1 MLGYDGQSGGI
12 PVQTINTA
20 EHKRTVLL
28 CKIIGKAVCQG
39 IVIIVHGRV
48 DRHACRLIDHHEI
61 LVLVDDIQRQLH
73 RWDFFR
79 GMFLVNMQSQGISR
93 LQYMIHEAGNP
104 VCLHGGGVFF

>member
-1 MLGYDGQSGGI
+1 MLGYNRKSGGI
-12 PVQTINTA
+12 PVQTINTT
-20 EHKRTVLL
+20 EHKGTVLL

-61 LVLVDDIQRQLH
+61 LVLVDDIQRQFH

-79 GMFLVNMQSQGISR
+79 GVFLVDMQRQGISR